1 MKGIKKK
8 WLPAAFGLMAGM
20 ALSLPTEAVVV
31 PIVSTNSNSIT
42 QIGDTTVGQSN
53 YDEVGFKGDTVSPDL
68 IPNLVSPETKI
79 TLGRVQFTVG
89 DNCGGNACDTNT
101 VQGNLQYTITAL
113 SQTKT
118 VDLGF
123 TWSNSPTGPVSSTR
137 YGGTL
142 VFTPLSSV
150 PLIFTS
156 GFESLIMTLITP
168 GVFEVKTADAIPRF
182 QDVEADVRLIIPE
195 PSSLPR
201 LGIGLLAFGLNRR
214 SRAKATAL

>member
-20 ALSLPTEAVVV
+20 ALSLPTEAEVV
-31 PIVSTNSNSIT
+31 PIVSTNSNSYT
-42 QIGDTTVGQSN
+42 QIGDTTSGAST
-53 YDEVGFKGDTVSPDL
+53 YDEVGFFGATVNPDL
-68 IPNLVSPETKI
+68 IPNLVSPLTTI
-79 TLGRVQFTVG
+79 TLGQVQFTAG
-89 DNCGGNACDTNT
+89 DNCGGNACDTAT
-101 VQGNLQYTITAL
+101 FPGTLQYTITAL
-113 SQTKT
+113 NQTKT

-123 TWSNSPTGPVSSTR
+123 TWSNSPTGPDPNIR

-142 VFTPLSSV
+142 VFTPLSPT

-156 GFESLIMTLITP
+156 GFEHLVMTLLTP
-168 GVFEVKTADAIPRF
+168 QTLIVTADAIPRF
-182 QDVEADVRLIIPE
+182 RDVQADVRLIIPE
-195 PSSLPR
+195 PSSLPL